1 MNKLNFN
8 KQLIYKLFL
17 SFALFIL
24 SLVRANANDVYY
36 EQCSSLNDIV
46 DGQTYLLVISD
57 GKKHYAVQS
66 NSPNCCP
73 IAMESDNTIKNPVN
87 SIKWIATAGSSENTF
102 YFQNG
107 TKGLYYK
114 VKDKNT
120 VLSTTTTNKSLW
132 YISKLETKNAF
143 KITFDDKYRSKY
155 ISWSA
160 SSTKCF
166 SVYDSRFYNQLEHD
180 AGLVGYSGAFYIY
193 KEVTGPTLS
202 ATVSSIDFVTTE
214 AKPTETKSFSLS
226 GTKLTSPA
234 TLSIAGDNADL
245 FSVSTSSIEPTD
257 GSIPSTQITVS
268 YNPASTSTPATHSAI
283 LNITSTDAAPIAIAL
298 KGRVEIDQTVYH
310 NVSWMVNGSPYSAG
324 TPTTT
329 VADGSNVSQLPTAPA
344 NINEYKFVGWTTSQI
359 TTNQSTAPSVL
370 FTSAADAPVVTA
382 DVVYYAVYASQ
393 DGATQWKKLKASEV
407 KEEGVYALISEKG
420 YAFTGVI
427 SSGKSYI
434 SSSQFSF
441 NNLGI
446 ANDAPKG
453 ICELTLKKNGN
464 GFSMYNAQKG
474 YLYAKDCSAGSLAW
488 HPTESSY
495 WYCNNANWCYKENG
509 AYLQYFSSTK
519 NDYFNTYSGTK
530 YAPVYFAQ
538 KISSASYT
546 TTIASAPSYTAK
558 AISLKAE
565 ASKAYWATFSYSEPT
580 FFPKAVAVNAITV
593 ADGRIIADADVFE
606 SSTDVAIG
614 DGTLSGVYVPA
625 NTGVLIKSSESNITC
640 YVVAN
645 KSVSVIAESR
655 NMLKPAPTNGGVFTS
670 APDKIYYKLAYDDL
684 FTKKD
689 LGFYYGA
696 DAGGA
701 FYVKAETAYLA
712 VPIDKTEGA
721 KAFVLDDETTA
732 INGISTRNNQAETVY
747 NLNGQRV
754 ASMAK
759 SGLYIVNGKKVVR
772 K

>member
-1 MNKLNFN
+1 MNQFSQN

-17 SFALFIL
+17 SFALLVL

-36 EQCSSLNDIV
+36 EQCSELSDIV

-57 GKKHYAVQS
+57 GKKHYAVCS
-66 NSPNCCP
+66 NSPNCYS
-73 IAMESDNTIKNPVN
+73 ITMESDNTIKNPVN
-87 SIKWIATAGSSENTF
+87 SIKWTATAGSSKNAF

-120 VLSTTTTNKSLW
+120 DLSTTTTNKSLW

-143 KITFDDKYRSKY
+143 KITFDTTPSKY
-155 ISWSA
+155 ISWKDA
-160 SSTKCF
+160 NTF
-166 SVYDSRFYNQLEHD
+166 VVYESVFYNQLKGD
-180 AGLVGYSGAFYIY
+180 KGLLRQAGAFYIY

-202 ATVSSIDFVTTE
+202 AKVSSLDFVTTE
-214 AKPTETKSFSLS
+214 AKPTDTKSFSLS

-234 TLSIAGDNADL
+234 TLSITGDNADL

-268 YNPASTSTPATHSAI
+268 YNPASTLTPATHSAI
-283 LNITSTDAAPIAIAL
+283 LNITSTDASPIAIAL
-298 KGRVEIDQTVYH
+298 KGRVVSDQTVYH
-310 NVSWMVNGSPYSAG
+310 NVEWMVNGSPYSAG

-329 VADGSNVSQLPTAPA
+329 VADGSKVAQLPTAPA
-344 NINEYKFVGWTTSQI
+344 NIKDYKFVGWTNSQI
-359 TTNQSTAPSVL
+359 TTNQSTVPSVL
-370 FTSAADAPVVTA
+370 FTSASGAPAVTA

-393 DGATQWKKLKASEV
+393 DGPTQWKKLSVSEV
-407 KEEGVYALISEKG
+407 KEEGVYALISAKG

-427 SSGKSYI
+427 SGGKSNY
-434 SSSQFSF
+434 SSTQFSF
-441 NNLGI
+441 NTLGI
-446 ANDAPKG
+446 STSAPDDV
-453 ICELTLKKNGN
+453 CELTLKKKGN
-464 GFSMYNAQKG
+464 GFSMFNAQKG
-474 YLYAKDCSAGSLAW
+474 YLYAYMNTSGGLSW
-488 HPTESSY
+488 HDSETSY
-495 WYCNNANWCYKENG
+495 WYCKDDAWCYEAKG
-509 AYLQYFSSTK
+509 AYLRGYTSTK
-519 NDYFNTYSGTK
+519 SDYFNTYSGTK
-530 YAPVYFAQ
+530 YNPVYFAQ

-546 TTIASAPSYTAK
+546 TTIASVPSYTAK
-558 AISLKAE
+558 PISLKAE
-565 ASKAYWATFSYSEPT
+565 ASNAYWATFSYSEPT
-580 FFPKAVAVNAITV
+580 FFPEAVAVNAITV
-593 ADGRIIADADVFE
+593 ADGRIIANADVFE

-614 DGTLSGVYVPA
+614 DETLSGVYVPA

-645 KSVSVIAESR
+645 KSVSAIAESR

-670 APDKIYYKLAYDDL
+670 APDKIYYKLAYDD
-684 FTKKD
+684 FINKKD

-701 FYVKAETAYLA
+701 FYVKKETAYLA
-712 VPIDKTEGA
+712 VPTAKAGAA

-759 SGLYIVNGKKVVR
+759 PGLYIVNGKKVVR

>member
-24 SLVRANANDVYY
+24 SLVRATANDVYY
-36 EQCSSLNDIV
+36 EQCSSLSDIV

-57 GKKHYAVQS
+57 GKKHYAVRS
-66 NSPNCCP
+66 NSSNCYP
-73 IAMESDNTIKNPVN
+73 ITMESDNTIKNPVN
-87 SIKWIATAGSSENTF
+87 SIKWKATAGSSKNAF
-102 YFQNG
+102 YFMNG

-114 VKDKNT
+114 NKDKNT
-120 VLSTTTTNKSLW
+120 VLSTTTTTNKSLW
-132 YISKLETKNAF
+132 YISKLDTKNAF
-143 KITFDDKYRSKY
+143 KITFDAIASKY
-155 ISWSA
+155 ISWKDA
-160 SSTKCF
+160 NTF
-166 SVYDSRFYNQLEHD
+166 VVYGSVFYNQLTGEK
-180 AGLVGYSGAFYIY
+180 GLLSRAGAFYIY

-202 ATVSSIDFVTTE
+202 ATVSSLDFVTTE
-214 AKPTETKSFSLS
+214 AKPTDTKSFSLS
-226 GTKLTSPA
+226 GTKLTSSA
-234 TLSIAGDNADL
+234 LLSITGDNADL
-245 FSVSTSSIEPTD
+245 FSVLTTSVEPTD

-283 LNITSTDAAPIAIAL
+283 LNITSIDAAPIAIAL
-298 KGRVEIDQTVYH
+298 KGRVVIDQTVYH
-310 NVSWMVNGSPYSAG
+310 NVAWMVNGSPYSAG

-329 VADGSNVSQLPTAPA
+329 VADGSKVSQLPTVPA
-344 NINEYKFVGWTTSQI
+344 NINEYKFVGWTNSQI
-359 TTNQSTAPSVL
+359 TSNQSTTPSVL
-370 FTSAADAPVVTA
+370 FTSAADAPAVTA

-393 DGATQWKKLKASEV
+393 DGANQWKRLNASEV
-407 KEEGVYALISEKG
+407 NEEGVYALVIKNG
-420 YAFTGVI
+420 FAFTGVI
-427 SSGKSYI
+427 NNNGKSYY
-434 SSSQFSF
+434 SSTQFSF
-441 NNLGI
+441 NPSGI
-446 ANDAPKG
+446 ATSAPDD

-464 GFSMYNAQKG
+464 GFSMYNAKYG
-474 YLYAKDCSAGSLAW
+474 YLYAKACSTGNLAW
-488 HPTESSY
+488 HKSESSY
-495 WYCNNANWCYKENG
+495 WYCMNDGWCYKANS
-509 AYLQYFSSTK
+509 AYLRGYNTVKSG
-519 NDYFNTYSGTK
+519 YFNTYGNK
-530 YAPVYFAQ
+530 YSEDVYFAQ

-558 AISLKAE
+558 PISLKAE
-565 ASKAYWATFSYSEPT
+565 ASNAYWATFSYSEPT

-614 DGTLSGVYVPA
+614 DGSLSGVYVPA
-625 NTGVLIKSSESNITC
+625 NTGVLIKSSENNITC

-645 KSVSVIAESR
+645 KSVSAIDESR

-670 APDKIYYKLAYDDL
+670 ATDKIYYKLAYDDL
-684 FTKKD
+684 FAKKD

-701 FYVKAETAYLA
+701 FYVKKETAYLA
-712 VPIDKTEGA
+712 VPITKAEST

-732 INGISTRNNQAETVY
+732 INGISTRNDHAETVY

>member
-17 SFALFIL
+17 SFALLFL
-24 SLVRANANDVYY
+24 SLVRATANDVYY
-36 EQCSSLNDIV
+36 EQCSSLSDIV

-66 NSPNCCP
+66 NSTNYT
-73 IAMESDNTIKNPVN
+73 AVKMESDKTILNPAN
-87 SIKWIATAGSSENTF
+87 SIKWKATAGPRENTF

-107 TKGLYYK
+107 TNGLYNNGSDK
-114 VKDKNT
+114 KLSTITKDK
-120 VLSTTTTNKSLW
+120 SSW
-132 YISKLETKNAF
+132 YISELDTKNAF
-143 KITFDDKYRSKY
+143 EINFDDKYRSKY

-166 SVYDSRFYNQLEHD
+166 SVYDSHFYNQLEHD
-180 AGLVGYSGAFYIY
+180 KGLLGYSGAFYIY

-202 ATVSSIDFVTTE
+202 ASVSSLDFETTE
-214 AKPTETKSFSLS
+214 AKPTDTKSFSLS
-226 GTKLTSPA
+226 GTKLTSSA
-234 TLSIAGDNADL
+234 LLSITGDDANL
-245 FSVSTSSIEPTD
+245 FSVSPSSIEPTD

-268 YNPASTSTPATHSAI
+268 YKPASTSTPATHSAI

-310 NVSWMVNGSPYSAG
+310 NVAWMVNGSPYSAG

-329 VADGSNVSQLPTAPA
+329 VADGSKVSQLPTVPA
-344 NINEYKFVGWTTSQI
+344 NINEYKFVGWTNSQI
-359 TTNQSTAPSVL
+359 TSNQSTTPSVL
-370 FTSAADAPVVTA
+370 FTSAADAPAVTA

-393 DGATQWKKLKASEV
+393 DGANQWKRLNASEV
-407 KEEGVYALISEKG
+407 KEEGVYALVIKNG
-420 YAFTGVI
+420 FAFTGVI
-427 SSGKSYI
+427 NNNGKSYY
-434 SSSQFSF
+434 SSTQFSF
-441 NNLGI
+441 NPSGI
-446 ANDAPKG
+446 AASAPDD

-464 GFSMYNAQKG
+464 GFSMYNAQYG
-474 YLYAKDCSAGSLAW
+474 YLYAKACSTGNLDW
-488 HPTESSY
+488 HATESSY
-495 WYCNNANWCYKENG
+495 WYCMNDGWGYKANS
-509 AYLQYFSSTK
+509 AYLRGYNTVKSG
-519 NDYFNTYSGTK
+519 YFNTYGNKS
-530 YAPVYFAQ
+530 YEDVYFVQ

-546 TTIASAPSYTAK
+546 TTIASAPTYTAK

-580 FFPKAVAVNAITV
+580 FFPEAVAVNAITV

-606 SSTDVAIG
+606 SSTDVAID

-625 NTGVLIKSSESNITC
+625 NTGVLIKSSQSNITC

-645 KSVSVIAESR
+645 KSVSAIDESR

-670 APDKIYYKLAYDDL
+670 AADKIYYKLAYDDY
-684 FTKKD
+684 FTQKD

-701 FYVKAETAYLA
+701 FYVKKETAYLA
-712 VPIDKTEGA
+712 VPIAKTAGA
-721 KAFVLDDETTA
+721 KAFVLDGETTA

>member
-1 MNKLNFN
+1 MNQFSQN

-17 SFALFIL
+17 SFALLVL

-36 EQCSSLNDIV
+36 EQCSSLSDIA

-57 GKKHYAVQS
+57 GKKHYAVRS
-66 NSPNCCP
+66 NSSNCYP
-73 IAMESDNTIKNPVN
+73 ITMESDNTIKNPVN
-87 SIKWIATAGSSENTF
+87 SIKWKASAGPRENTF

-107 TKGLYYK
+107 TNGLYNNGSDK
-114 VKDKNT
+114 KLSTITKDK
-120 VLSTTTTNKSLW
+120 SSW
-132 YISKLETKNAF
+132 YISELDTKNAF
-143 KITFDDKYRSKY
+143 KINFDDKYRSKY
-155 ISWSA
+155 ISWKDANTFVVYESA
-160 SSTKCF
+160 
-166 SVYDSRFYNQLEHD
+166 FYNQLEGD
-180 AGLVGYSGAFYIY
+180 KGLLRQAGAFYIY

-202 ATVSSIDFVTTE
+202 ASVSSLDFVTTE
-214 AKPTETKSFSLS
+214 AKPTDTKSFSLL

-234 TLSIAGDNADL
+234 TLSITGDDANL
-245 FSVSTSSIEPTD
+245 FSASTSSIEPKD

-268 YNPASTSTPATHSAI
+268 YNPASTLTTATHSAI

-298 KGRVEIDQTVYH
+298 KGSVVIDQTVYH

-329 VADGSNVSQLPTAPA
+329 VSDGSKVSQLPTAPA
-344 NINEYKFVGWTTSQI
+344 NINEYKFVGWTTSPI

-370 FTSAADAPVVTA
+370 FTTAADAPAVKA

-393 DGATQWKKLKASEV
+393 DGPTQWKKLSVSEV
-407 KEEGVYALISEKG
+407 KEEGVYALISAKG

-427 SSGKSYI
+427 SGGKSNY
-434 SSSQFSF
+434 SSTQFSF
-441 NNLGI
+441 NTSGI
-446 ANDAPKG
+446 STSAPDDV
-453 ICELTLKKNGN
+453 CELTLKKKGN
-464 GFSMYNAQKG
+464 GFSMYNAQKR
-474 YLYAKDCSAGSLAW
+474 YLYAYMNTSGGLSW
-488 HPTESSY
+488 HDSETSY
-495 WYCNNANWCYKENG
+495 WYCKDDAWCYEAKG
-509 AYLQYFSSTK
+509 AYLRCYTSK
-519 NDYFNTYSGTK
+519 RNNYFNTYGNK
-530 YAPVYFAQ
+530 YSEDVFFAQ

-558 AISLKAE
+558 PILLQAE
-565 ASKAYWATFSYSEPT
+565 ASNAYWATFSYSEPT

-645 KSVSVIAESR
+645 KSVSAIDESR
-655 NMLKPAPTNGGVFTS
+655 NMLKPAPIDGGVFTS
-670 APDKIYYKLAYDDL
+670 AADKIYYKLAYDD
-684 FTKKD
+684 FFAKKD

-712 VPIDKTEGA
+712 VPTAIGERV

-732 INGISTRNNQAETVY
+732 INGISTRNDQAETVY

>member
-1 MNKLNFN
+1 MNQFSQN

-17 SFALFIL
+17 SFALLIL

-36 EQCSSLNDIV
+36 EQCSSLSDIV

-57 GKKHYAVQS
+57 GKKHYAVRS
-66 NSPNCCP
+66 NSSNCYP
-73 IAMESDNTIKNPVN
+73 ITMESDNTIKNPVN
-87 SIKWIATAGSSENTF
+87 SIKWKATAGSSKNAF
-102 YFQNG
+102 YFMNG

-114 VKDKNT
+114 NKDNNT
-120 VLSTTTTNKSLW
+120 VLSTTTTTNKSLW
-132 YISKLETKNAF
+132 YISKLDTKNAF
-143 KITFDDKYRSKY
+143 KITFDATAYKY
-155 ISWSA
+155 ISWKDA
-160 SSTKCF
+160 NTF
-166 SVYDSRFYNQLEHD
+166 VVYGSVFYNQLTGD
-180 AGLVGYSGAFYIY
+180 KGLLSRAGAFYIY

-202 ATVSSIDFVTTE
+202 ATVSSLDFVTTE
-214 AKPTETKSFSLS
+214 AMPTDTKSFSLS
-226 GTKLTSPA
+226 GTKLTSSA
-234 TLSIAGDNADL
+234 LLSITGDDAKL
-245 FSVSTSSIEPTD
+245 FSVSTSSIEPKD

-268 YNPASTSTPATHSAI
+268 YKPASTSTPATHSAI

-298 KGRVEIDQTVYH
+298 KGRVEIDKTVYH
-310 NVSWMVNGSPYSAG
+310 NVEWIVNGSPYSAG

-329 VADGSNVSQLPTAPA
+329 VADGSKVSQLPTAPA

-370 FTSAADAPVVTA
+370 FTSAADAPAVTA
-382 DVVYYAVYASQ
+382 DVEYYAVYASQ
-393 DGATQWKKLKASEV
+393 DGPTQWKKLKASEV
-407 KEEGVYALISEKG
+407 KEEGVYAIITSRG
-420 YAFTGVI
+420 YAFSGVI
-427 SSGKSYI
+427 SSGKSDI

-464 GFSMYNAQKG
+464 GFSMYNAKHG
-474 YLYAKDCSAGSLAW
+474 YLYAKACSAGNLAW
-488 HPTESSY
+488 HATESSY
-495 WYCNNANWCYKENG
+495 WYCNNADWCYKENG

-519 NDYFNTYSGTK
+519 SDYFNTYSGTK
-530 YAPVYFAQ
+530 NNPVYFAQ

-625 NTGVLIKSSESNITC
+625 NTGVLIKSSENNITC

-645 KSVSVIAESR
+645 KSVSAIDESR
-655 NMLKPAPTNGGVFTS
+655 NMLKPAPTNGGVFAS
-670 APDKIYYKLAYDDL
+670 APDKIYYKLAYDD
-684 FTKKD
+684 FINKKD

-712 VPIDKTEGA
+712 VPIAKTEGA

-732 INGISTRNNQAETVY
+732 INGISTRNNHAETVY
-747 NLNGQRV
+747 NPNGQRV